1 MVYLIAKKTGHSFSP
16 LIHKEFGRYDY
27 GTREL
32 EESEL
37 REFFEKREFSGLNV
51 TTPYKTTV
59 MKYLDEI
66 SPEAQKIG
74 AVNTIVNRDGKLFGY
89 NTDKMGFS
97 YTLEQSNI
105 VLEGK
110 DILVIGSGGASK
122 AVVAALE
129 EFSPKTIRILRHCDN
144 VPERIA
150 EYLDAQ
156 IIVNTTP
163 VGMFP
168 NNYAAPIEL
177 EKFTKAE
184 AVFDVIFNP
193 LKTRLLLDAHH
204 NGIPYFNGLRM
215 LVAQAKAGC
224 ELFSG
229 MPVDDGEIERIH
241 DLISEKTQNVTL
253 VGMPGCGKTS
263 IGRYIA
269 EKLGKSFVDTDE
281 EICALGRTPAE
292 MIMNDGEDSFR
303 KIENEIVKKC
313 GQKSGFVIAT
323 GGGVVTRL
331 ENYDPLFQ
339 NGIIIFI
346 DRDVSLLATKGRP
359 LSSGGVDT
367 LKKLYSERLPLYER
381 FSHFKIDG
389 NYDIKVVGDRI
400 IALLEELKR

>member
-16 LIHKEFGRYDY
+16 LIHKEFGRYEY
-27 GTREL
+27 KTREL
-32 EESEL
+32 NEDEL
-37 REFFEKREFSGLNV
+37 DDFFKKKEFSGLNV

-66 SPEAQKIG
+66 SPEAMKIG
-74 AVNTIVNRDGKLFGY
+74 AVNTIVNRDGKLIGY
-89 NTDKMGFS
+89 NTDKLGFS
-97 YTLEQSNI
+97 YTLESSNI
-105 VLEGK
+105 VIEGK
-110 DILVIGSGGASK
+110 DVLVIGAGGASK
-122 AVVAALE
+122 AVVAAFE
-129 EFSPKTIRILRHCDN
+129 KFSPKSVRVLTHSENI
-144 VPERIA
+144 PEKI
-150 EYLDAQ
+150 EKYLDAQ
-156 IIVNTTP
+156 IIINTTP

-168 NNYAAPIEL
+168 NNYASPIEL

-193 LKTRLLLDAHH
+193 AKTRLLLDAHH

-229 MPVDDGEIERIH
+229 MPVDDREIERIH

-263 IGRYIA
+263 VGRYVA

-281 EICALGRTPAE
+281 EICSIGRSPAE
-292 MIMNDGEDSFR
+292 IITNDGEKFFR
-303 KIENEIVKKC
+303 EIESEVVKKC
-313 GQKSGFVIAT
+313 GQKSGCVIAT

-339 NGIIIFI
+339 NGIIFFI
-346 DRDVSLLATKGRP
+346 DRDISLLATKGRP
-359 LSSGGVDT
+359 LSSGGIDK
-367 LKKLYSERLPLYER
+367 LKKLYEERLPLYER
-381 FSHFKIDG
+381 FSHFRIDG
-389 NYDIKVVGDRI
+389 NDDITAVGDKI
-400 IALLEELKR
+400 IAILEELKR

>member
-32 EESEL
+32 DENEL
-37 REFFEKREFSGLNV
+37 DGFFEKKDFSGLNV

-66 SPEAQKIG
+66 SPEARKIG
-74 AVNTIVNRDGKLFGY
+74 AVNTIVNRGGRLFGY

-105 VLEGK
+105 IIKGK
-110 DILVIGSGGASK
+110 DVLVIGSGGASK

-129 EFSPKTIRILRHCDN
+129 EFAPKSIRILTHSEN
-144 VPERIA
+144 VPEKIGK
-150 EYLDAQ
+150 YLDAQ

-168 NNYAAPIEL
+168 NNYASPIEL
-177 EKFTKAE
+177 ESFTKAE
-184 AVFDVIFNP
+184 AVFDIIFNP

-215 LVAQAKAGC
+215 LVAQAKSGC
-224 ELFSG
+224 ELFSEKH
-229 MPVDDGEIERIH
+229 VDDGEIERIH

-263 IGRYIA
+263 VGRYIA
-269 EKLGKSFVDTDE
+269 EKLGKKFVDTDE

-292 MIMNDGEDSFR
+292 IITNDGEVAFR
-303 KIENEIVKKC
+303 KIESEIVRKC
-313 GQKSGFVIAT
+313 GQKSGCVIAT

-339 NGIIIFI
+339 NGIILFI

-359 LSSGGVDT
+359 LSSGGLDA
-367 LKKLYSERLPLYER
+367 LKKLYDERLPLYER
-381 FSHFKIDG
+381 FSHFRVDG
-389 NYDIKVVGDRI
+389 NDNISVVGDRVV
-400 IALLEELKR
+400 ALLEELKR

>member
-32 EESEL
+32 DENEL
-37 REFFEKREFSGLNV
+37 DGFFEKKDFSGLNV

-66 SPEAQKIG
+66 SPEARKIG

-110 DILVIGSGGASK
+110 DVIVIGSGGASK

-253 VGMPGCGKTS
+253 IGMPGCGKTS

-292 MIMNDGEDSFR
+292 MITNDGEDSFR
-303 KIENEIVKKC
+303 KIESEIIKKC

-323 GGGVVTRL
+323 GGGVITRL

-346 DRDVSLLATKGRP
+346 DRDISSLATKGRP
-359 LSSGGVDT
+359 LSSGGIDT